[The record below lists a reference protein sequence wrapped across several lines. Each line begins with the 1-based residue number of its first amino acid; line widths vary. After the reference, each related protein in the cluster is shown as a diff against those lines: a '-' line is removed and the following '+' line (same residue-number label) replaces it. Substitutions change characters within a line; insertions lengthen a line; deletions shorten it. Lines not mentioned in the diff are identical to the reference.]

1 MTLWKV
7 GEDGLGAADRARV
20 VPLPHSGAG
29 PILELESLFCAACRW
44 SRGCWSLL
52 TGSPAVCLTS
62 QEREIKETR
71 VLQVMSEQRCVWKWV
86 ASWIMNLRAG
96 LGGKTGQWQPEH
108 CVWSPGS
115 SLCTEQTFA
124 GSSGCGML
132 EVPCLW
138 LGSASEAEEEGAL
151 LSAVCKWAWA

>member
-1 MTLWKV
+1 
-7 GEDGLGAADRARV
+7 
-20 VPLPHSGAG
+20 
-29 PILELESLFCAACRW
+29 
-44 SRGCWSLL
+44 
-52 TGSPAVCLTS
+52 
-62 QEREIKETR
+62 
-71 VLQVMSEQRCVWKWV
+71 
-86 ASWIMNLRAG
+86 MNLRAG

-151 LSAVCKWAWA
+151 LSAVCK